1 LRNDII
7 TIFVGFAK
15 TIRRSF
21 GFNLIKFTNK
31 ISPSQIKRYGSN
43 ITPADG
49 NKTPANMEIG
59 ATIKSKTNELLLILL
74 IKALLLLLILT
85 PRISSRRVGVS
96 ELKL

>member
-31 ISPSQIKRYGSN
+31 ISPSQLKDMVQIQHLL
-43 ITPADG
+43 
-49 NKTPANMEIG
+49 MEIKHQP
-59 ATIKSKTNELLLILL
+59 TSRLDLLL
-74 IKALLLLLILT
+74 K
-85 PRISSRRVGVS
+85 V
-96 ELKL
+96 K